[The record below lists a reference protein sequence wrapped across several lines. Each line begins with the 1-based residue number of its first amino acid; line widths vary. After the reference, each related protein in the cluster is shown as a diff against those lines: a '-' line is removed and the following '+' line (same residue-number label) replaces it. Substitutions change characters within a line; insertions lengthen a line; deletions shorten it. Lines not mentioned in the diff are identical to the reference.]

1 MFLGATFDRNK
12 KLNAAILEY
21 AVETANKNTLKG
33 SDIELGF
40 STENIDYGDEFLAAE
55 SVCRLLEVSDTFK
68 RFVCIFLN
76 ALSNN
81 DIDATFRA
89 KTLQ

>member
-12 KLNAAILEY
+12 KLNSAILEY

-40 STENIDYGDEFLAAE
+40 STENLDYGNEFLAAE
-55 SVCRLLEVSDTFK
+55 SVCRLLEVSLF
-68 RFVCIFLN
+68 FC
-76 ALSNN
+76 
-81 DIDATFRA
+81 
-89 KTLQ
+89 LQFSLAFFFFFN